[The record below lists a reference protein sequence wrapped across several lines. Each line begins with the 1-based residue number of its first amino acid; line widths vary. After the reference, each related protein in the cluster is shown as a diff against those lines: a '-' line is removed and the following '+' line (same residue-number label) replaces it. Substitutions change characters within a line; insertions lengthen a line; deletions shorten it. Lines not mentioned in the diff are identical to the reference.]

1 MENITTAI
9 WDFMTLENIIKFIV
23 IYFFIIWVAI
33 IVWVIKDIR
42 VRTNNILF
50 QIISVLIVLIWTPF
64 AIFIYLLL
72 RPGKTIYERYYDE
85 IEDNLDIMSEIIEER
100 KQKLTEEKNGKS
112 YTKTKKSN
120 SVKQMENK
128 KKTNIKKVE
137 F

>member
-1 MENITTAI
+1 MENITKAI
-9 WDFMTLENIIKFIV
+9 WDFMTLENIIKFII

-42 VRTNNILF
+42 IRTNSIFF

-64 AIFIYLLL
+64 LVFIYLLI

-100 KQKLTEEKNGKS
+100 KQKLTEEKNRKS